1 MAYGNK
7 NTLFLHIYIFCCTFA
22 AEIDFTCHMSFFH
35 DLFLTPSVTQSIVL
49 LTMVVCLG
57 LWAGEHLR
65 IKNFSLGITWILFVG
80 IILSSLGISIDPQVS
95 HFAKNFGLIL
105 FVYSIGLQVGPS
117 FSPFGKSGL
126 RLNLLA
132 VAIVIIGCLCTIGL
146 HYLTGID
153 MSTMA
158 GIMSGAVMNTPSLGA
173 VQQAASDIFGT
184 VSPDI
189 AMGYALAYPLSIVG
203 LILSFEIVRWC
214 CRVNLHRE
222 DERLRHENTSDDEP
236 ICVDIRLM
244 IQQQL
249 TLRELHDLCPV
260 DPMLV
265 SRVTRQNGTDE
276 LVTPNTIFMPND
288 TVRIISDKR
297 HEKDLQALGVVT
309 HYGFDERERSAH
321 LISRRVVVTRIQ
333 CNGKRLSSF
342 DIRHRYHATITR
354 VNRAGV
360 ELLATPDLIL
370 QLGDRIMVVGDQ
382 EDVRHVADIFGNE
395 LKRLD
400 LPNLM
405 PIFFGIFLGVL
416 LGSLPV
422 AIPGLNQPFKLGLA
436 GGSLI
441 VALLIGRFGPY
452 YNMVTFATT
461 SANMMLRQ
469 VGLTLFLAAV
479 GLSVGDSFVPT
490 ILNGGY
496 MWILYGFVITMVPL
510 VTIGLLAY
518 KGLKINYFNVIGLL
532 TGAMTGAPALGYA
545 QSLSSNN
552 DQASVTYATVYPL
565 TMFLRV
571 MAGQMLVVLF
581 CS

>member
-1 MAYGNK
+1 ME
-7 NTLFLHIYIFCCTFA
+7 YIR
-22 AEIDFTCHMSFFH
+22 E
-35 DLFLTPSVTQSIVL
+35 LFLTPSVTQSIVL
-49 LTMVVCLG
+49 LTLVVCLG

-65 IKNFSLGITWILFVG
+65 IKNFSLGVTWILFVG
-80 IILSSLGISIDPQVS
+80 IICSSFGISIDPQVS

-126 RLNLLA
+126 RLNMLA
-132 VAIVIIGCLCTIGL
+132 VTIVLLGCGITVAL

-173 VQQAASDIFGT
+173 VQQTASDLLGV

-203 LILSFEIVRWC
+203 LILSFELIRFC
-214 CRVNLHRE
+214 CRVNLRRE
-222 DERLRHENTSDDEP
+222 EEKLREEHVSDDDP
-236 ICVDIRLM
+236 ICVDIRLD
-244 IQQQL
+244 IANAI
-249 TLRELHDLCPV
+249 TLKELYERCKV
-260 DPMLV
+260 NNMLV
-265 SRVTRQNGTDE
+265 SRVTREDGRDE
-276 LVTPNTIFMPND
+276 LVDSATVFYPHDI
-288 TVRIISDKR
+288 VRIVSDKR
-297 HEKDLQALGVVT
+297 HEKDLQVLGAVT
-309 HYGFDERERSAH
+309 HYGFRGRERSNH
-321 LISRRVVVTRIQ
+321 LISRRVVVTRKE
-333 CNGKRLSSF
+333 CNGKRLSTF
-342 DIRHRYHATITR
+342 DVRHRHHANITR
-354 VNRAGV
+354 INRAGV
-360 ELLATPDLIL
+360 ELLATPDFVL
-370 QLGDRIMVVGDQ
+370 QLGDRIMVVGDRD
-382 EDVRHVADIFGNE
+382 DVRHVADIFGNE

-416 LGSLPV
+416 LGSLPI
-422 AIPGLNQPFKLGLA
+422 AIPGMNQSFKLGLA

-479 GLSVGDSFVPT
+479 GLSVGDGFVRT
-490 ILNGGY
+490 IMDGGY
-496 MWILYGFVITMVPL
+496 MWVVYGVMITVIPL
-510 VTIGLLAY
+510 VTVGFIAY
-518 KGLKINYFNVIGLL
+518 KGMKINFFKVVGLL
-532 TGAMTGAPALGYA
+532 IGSMTGAPALGYA
-545 QSLSSNN
+545 ESLSSHN
-552 DQASVTYATVYPL
+552 DQASVIYATVYPL

-571 MAGQMLVVLF
+571 MAGQLLIVIF

>member
-1 MAYGNK
+1 
-7 NTLFLHIYIFCCTFA
+7 
-22 AEIDFTCHMSFFH
+22 MSFFN
-35 DLFLTPSVTQSIVL
+35 DLFIHPSVTQSIVL
-49 LTMVVCLG
+49 LTLVVCLG

-65 IKNFSLGITWILFVG
+65 IKKFSLGITWILFVG
-80 IILSSLGISIDPQVS
+80 IIFSSFGITIDPQVS

-126 RLNLLA
+126 RLNLLS
-132 VAIVIIGCLCTIGL
+132 VVIVLLGCGITIGL

-173 VQQAASDIFGT
+173 VQQTASDLLGT

-189 AMGYALAYPLSIVG
+189 ATGYALAYPLSIVG
-203 LILSFEIVRWC
+203 LIMSFEFIRLC
-214 CRVNLHRE
+214 CRVNLQKEE
-222 DERLRHENTSDDEP
+222 DSLRSEHNSDDDP
-236 ICVDIRLM
+236 ICVDIRLS
-244 IQQQL
+244 IDNTI
-249 TLRELHDLCPV
+249 TLKDLHALCP
-260 DPMLV
+260 MKNTLIT
-265 SRVTRQNGTDE
+265 RVIRADGADE
-276 LVTPNTIFMPND
+276 LVTPD
-288 TVRIISDKR
+288 TVFHPGDVARIVSDKR
-297 HEKDLQALGVVT
+297 HEQDLQTLGEII
-309 HYGFDERERSAH
+309 HYGFHGGDRSNH
-321 LISRRVVVTRIQ
+321 LISRRVVVSRTE
-333 CNGKRLSSF
+333 CNGKRLSTF
-342 DIRHRYHATITR
+342 DVRHRYHATITR
-354 VNRAGV
+354 INRAGV
-360 ELLATPDLIL
+360 ELLATPDFVL
-370 QLGDRIMVVGDQ
+370 QLGDRLMVVGDK

-416 LGSLPV
+416 LGSLPI
-422 AIPGLNQPFKLGLA
+422 AIPGMNQSFKLGLA

-479 GLSVGDSFVPT
+479 GLSVGDGFVST
-490 ILNGGY
+490 ILDGGY
-496 MWILYGFVITMVPL
+496 MWVVYGALITIVPL
-510 VTIGLLAY
+510 VVVGFVAY
-518 KGLKINYFNVIGLL
+518 KVLNINYFKVVGLL
-532 TGAMTGAPALGYA
+532 IGAMTGAPALGYA
-545 QSLSSNN
+545 ESMSSHN

-571 MAGQMLVVLF
+571 MAGQLLVLLF

>member
-1 MAYGNK
+1 M
-7 NTLFLHIYIFCCTFA
+7 T
-22 AEIDFTCHMSFFH
+22 FFH

-49 LTMVVCLG
+49 LTLVVCLG

-80 IILSSLGISIDPQVS
+80 IIFSSFGISIDPQVS

-132 VAIVIIGCLCTIGL
+132 VAIVLLGCACTIGL
-146 HYLTGID
+146 HFLTGID

-173 VQQAASDIFGT
+173 VQQTASDLLGT

-189 AMGYALAYPLSIVG
+189 AMGYALAYPFSIVG
-203 LILSFEIVRWC
+203 LILSFELIRFF
-214 CRVNLHRE
+214 CRVNLRKE
-222 DERLRHENTSDDEP
+222 EESLRQEHVSDDDP
-236 ICVDIRLM
+236 ICVDIRLSVANA
-244 IQQQL
+244 I
-249 TLRELHDLCPV
+249 TLSDLHQLCPI
-260 DPMLV
+260 DNMLV
-265 SRVTRQNGTDE
+265 SRVTRVDGNDE
-276 LVTPNTIFMPND
+276 LVDASTVLYPND
-288 TVRIISDKR
+288 IIRIVSDKR
-297 HEKDLQALGVVT
+297 HEKDLQVLGEVT
-309 HYGFDERERSAH
+309 HFGFRGRERSDH
-321 LISRRVVVTRIQ
+321 LISRRVVVTRTE
-333 CNGKRLSSF
+333 CNGKRLSTF
-342 DIRHRYHATITR
+342 DVRHRYHATITR
-354 VNRAGV
+354 INRAGV
-360 ELLATPDLIL
+360 ELLATPDFIL
-370 QLGDRIMVVGDQ
+370 QLGDRIMVVGDRD
-382 EDVRHVADIFGNE
+382 DVRQVAEIFGNE

-422 AIPGLNQPFKLGLA
+422 AIPGMNQSFKLGLA

-479 GLSVGDSFVPT
+479 GLSVGDGFVST
-490 ILNGGY
+490 IVGGGY
-496 MWILYGFVITMVPL
+496 MWVIYGALITMLPL
-510 VTIGLLAY
+510 VLVGFIAY
-518 KGLKINYFNVIGLL
+518 KGMKINFFKVVGLL
-532 TGAMTGAPALGYA
+532 IGAMTGAPALGYA
-545 QSLSSNN
+545 ESLSSHN

-571 MAGQMLVVLF
+571 MAGQLLVVFF

>member
-1 MAYGNK
+1 
-7 NTLFLHIYIFCCTFA
+7 
-22 AEIDFTCHMSFFH
+22 MSFFH
-35 DLFLTPSVTQSIVL
+35 DLFITPSVTQSIVL

-65 IKNFSLGITWILFVG
+65 IKKFSLGITWILFVG
-80 IILSSLGISIDPQVS
+80 IILSSFGISIDPQVS

-117 FSPFGKSGL
+117 FSPFGKNGL

-132 VAIVIIGCLCTIGL
+132 VAIVILGCGITIAL
-146 HYLTGID
+146 HYLTKID

-173 VQQAASDIFGT
+173 VQQTASDILG
-184 VSPDI
+184 VIPPDI

-203 LILSFEIVRWC
+203 LILSFELIRFC
-214 CRVNLHRE
+214 CRVNLSKE
-222 DERLRHENTSDDEP
+222 DEKLKIEHASDDDP
-236 ICVDIRLM
+236 ICVDIRLA
-244 IQQQL
+244 INNAV
-249 TLRELHDLCPV
+249 TINELYGLCPV
-260 DPMLV
+260 KHLLI
-265 SRVTRQNGTDE
+265 SRVTRQDGKDE
-276 LVTPNTIFMPND
+276 LVDSSTVFYPND
-288 TVRIISDKR
+288 IVRIVSDKR
-297 HEKDLQALGVVT
+297 HEKDLQVLGEVT
-309 HYGFDERERSAH
+309 HYGFHGHERSNH
-321 LISRRVVVTRIQ
+321 LISRRVVVTRKE
-333 CNGKRLSSF
+333 CNGKRLSTF
-342 DIRHRYHATITR
+342 DVRHRYHATITR
-354 VNRAGV
+354 INRAGV
-360 ELLATPDLIL
+360 ELLATSDFVL
-370 QLGDRIMVVGDQ
+370 QLGDRIMVVGDKD
-382 EDVRHVADIFGNE
+382 DVRQVADIFGNE

-416 LGSLPV
+416 LGSLPI
-422 AIPGLNQPFKLGLA
+422 AIPGMNQSFKLGLA

-479 GLSVGDSFVPT
+479 GLSVGDGFVST
-490 ILNGGY
+490 ILDGGY
-496 MWILYGFVITMVPL
+496 MWVIYGVLITMIPL
-510 VTIGLLAY
+510 LVIGFIAY
-518 KGLKINYFNVIGLL
+518 KVLKINYFKVVGLL
-532 TGAMTGAPALGYA
+532 IGAMTGAPALGYA
-545 QSLSSNN
+545 ESLSPHN

-571 MAGQMLVVLF
+571 MAGQLLVVIF